1 MVGAVPGT
9 AGSLAALEVIKIIA
23 GFGETLAGRLLV
35 ADLRAFQVKMLRL
48 HRIADC
54 PDCGAL

>member
-1 MVGAVPGT
+1 VVGAVPGT